1 MAVRRVVAAIDVVIN
16 GQRNLDRL
24 AQGYLAVERTTIN
37 AINAINRM
45 ASATTGSTRAMTGMA
60 QALRT
65 TGTAFNSMVNNV
77 VKGREALDSHGKSTR
92 GLTDNIL
99 SLTKSMVLFSVL
111 LPLVQLPQRAIESLS
126 EFVKVGAEWQDQ
138 MRVANTLLRLNEQQF
153 DATNTQIQK
162 IAISYN
168 VTTDSMRELFT
179 TAASSVSAIKVNT
192 QALNDMGQAAYDA
205 SVAVKLVES
214 SSRLAYAT
222 GTDASEATTTLIQTM
237 ATYGLEIEHVA
248 EVSDSLFAITDV
260 GTIRFNQLEQVLP
273 RVTAAMGPLIQQYD
287 TADGKM
293 KVLNESF
300 AAFAAMTQ
308 VMPAE
313 QAATSFANIFKDV
326 GSMSAQQQNLVKS
339 WERIRKTQGL
349 GEELSLDPTAI
360 MKNGPLA
367 ALTQLRNVFDLHGK
381 MVDQYVANQRK
392 MGNAQPEEALR
403 GTGQQA
409 LLQNYFGDMRAVR
422 GFQLITP
429 ELLQRASTAYF
440 GGKEGATG
448 QGVAEMDKSFK
459 AVQGKLTQAWTAMQT
474 ELFKSIEK
482 PLVAGTNPIV
492 TMFTNL
498 LTDTNFTNSSFFGK
512 IRIIANSLMDSFTA
526 YYRGPGRA
534 EIQSVGRDIG
544 VFIGDSITSFFR
556 GGKDNVL
563 VEAGAAFS
571 AAFISGIEQTL
582 PDMLKAVITSKV
594 TQAVAEAIA
603 IRYVTKGRIPDTASR
618 GLALG
623 IPALTTAV
631 TSGSNG
637 GGFGSDN
644 GPGVDFGSL
653 ALPAA
658 ATVIT
663 SVAAAAAAK
672 RFGGAPIFGKS
683 GIPSNVGGLRSV
695 KDIFEWM
702 SLNAGMRT
710 GAARVRPPIPSP
722 TGFGGLAK
730 VLGGKAGI
738 VGAGLQAALT
748 IPELLSDESEREK
761 WAAIGSTA
769 GSIGGGVLGAGIGA
783 ATSGGL
789 LSFILGAG
797 GSLAGGAIGRGIG
810 GSAYDWTHPGTGKA
824 GEMTVA
830 DAGAPERTA
839 VAQIFTQGVDDS
851 QAVTLLTEI
860 RDLLTRSGGGTTG
873 GFAAAPAAR
882 ATSGSASAPA
892 AASGASL
899 TGSFVNQI
907 DTQQLTPQQA
917 QAACGPAAAAFFAK
931 AYGRNPTL
939 KEAYAL
945 ITQVQGGDPAAAG
958 VGGTRGVQTIGTAL
972 TKLGVGNE
980 VYQGKDVDWGKLANN
995 AQAGIPGIVNIGPRG
1010 KFPGHF
1016 FQVGGY
1022 DPSTNRFN
1030 VGISGTNV
1038 SKWGG
1043 KEWMT
1048 PEEMTAMGPALGA
1061 VYGTGAPGSGTGT
1074 GPGGTPV
1081 SAADVA
1087 SMQGAGTGMGG
1098 GAPGAAGGGSVIN
1111 IQNLMNVERMDG
1123 NTDVRSLLGQMADM
1137 LTKLSTGGSV
1147 VGQTGSVTP

>member
-1 MAVRRVVAAIDVVIN
+1 VAVRRVVAAIDVVIN

-24 AQGYLAVERTTIN
+24 AQGYLAVERATIN
-37 AINAINRM
+37 AINNINRM
-45 ASATTGSTRAMTGMA
+45 ATATTTSSRAMTGMA
-60 QALRT
+60 QALRN
-65 TGTAFNSMVNNV
+65 TGTAFNSMVNSV
-77 VKGREALDSHGKSTR
+77 VKGREALDTHSKSTR

-138 MRVANTLLRLNEQQF
+138 MRVANTLLRQNEQQF
-153 DATNTQIQK
+153 EATNVAVQKLSIQ
-162 IAISYN
+162 YN
-168 VTTDSMRELFT
+168 VSTQSMRELFT

-205 SVAVKLVES
+205 SVAVKLVEGS
-214 SSRLAYAT
+214 ARLAYAT
-222 GTDASEATTTLIQTM
+222 GTDAAEATTTLIQTM

-287 TADGKM
+287 TAEGKM
-293 KVLNESF
+293 KVMNESF

-326 GSMSAQQQNLVKS
+326 GSMSAEQQRLVSS

-360 MKNGPLA
+360 MKNGPMG

-392 MGNAQPEEALR
+392 LGNAQPEEALR
-403 GTGQQA
+403 GTGQQQ
-409 LLQNYFGDMRAVR
+409 LLQQYFGDLRAVR

-429 ELLQRASTAYF
+429 ELLQRASTAYY
-440 GGKEGATG
+440 GGLQGATG

-459 AVQGKLTQAWTAMQT
+459 AVQGKLETAWTAMQT
-474 ELFKSIEK
+474 SLFKSIEK
-482 PLVAGTNPIV
+482 PLVAGVNPIV
-492 TMFTNL
+492 EMFNNL
-498 LTDTNFTNSSFFGK
+498 LDNNIFQNASFFGK

-544 VFIGDSITSFFR
+544 VFIGDAITSFFR

-571 AAFISGIEQTL
+571 AAFISGIQQTF
-582 PDMLKAVITSKV
+582 PDMLKAMLTSVITRDV
-594 TQAVAEAIA
+594 IEAIA
-603 IRYVTKGRIPDTASR
+603 IRYVTKGRIPDNASR
-618 GLALG
+618 ALALG
-623 IPALTTAV
+623 VPAITTAV
-631 TSGSNG
+631 SQGTEG
-637 GGFGSDN
+637 GGFGN
-644 GPGVDFGSL
+644 EGGPGVDLASL

-658 ATVIT
+658 GAVVT
-663 SVAAAAAAK
+663 SVAAAAALK
-672 RFGGAPIFGKS
+672 RFGGAPIFGKT

-695 KDIFEWM
+695 KDIFEWI
-702 SLNAGMRT
+702 SLNAGMRA
-710 GAARVRPPIPSP
+710 GAARVRPPIAAP
-722 TGFGGLAK
+722 TGFGGLLK
-730 VLGGKAGI
+730 GIGGKTGL
-738 VGAGLQAALT
+738 VGAGVQAAMT

-761 WAAIGSTA
+761 WGAVGSTA
-769 GSIGGGVLGAGIGA
+769 GSIGGGILGAGVGA
-783 ATSGGL
+783 AVSGGL

-797 GSLAGGAIGRGIG
+797 GGILGGGLGRAAGTGL
-810 GSAYDWTHPGTGKA
+810 YDITHPGTGKA
-824 GEMTVA
+824 GEPMTVA

-839 VAQIFTQGVDDS
+839 ISQIFSQGVDDS
-851 QAVTLLTEI
+851 LATSLLTQI
-860 RDLLTRSGGGTTG
+860 RDILAHGNVNATVSGGPPVRAAGSAQSPAAATGGGTG
-873 GFAAAPAAR
+873 L
-882 ATSGSASAPA
+882 GS
-892 AASGASL
+892 
-899 TGSFVNQI
+899 SFVNQL

-917 QAACGPAAAAFFAK
+917 QAACGPAAAAFFAR

-945 ITQVQGGDPAAAG
+945 VTQIQGGDPAAAG

-980 VYQGKDVDWGKLANN
+980 VYTGKDVDWGKLANN
-995 AQAGIPGIVNIGPRG
+995 AQAGIPGVVNIGPRG

-1016 FQVGGY
+1016 FQVGGW
-1022 DPSTNRFN
+1022 DPATNRFN
-1030 VGISGTNV
+1030 VGVSGTVV

-1048 PEEMTAMGPALGA
+1048 PQEMMAMGPVMGA
-1061 VYGTGAPGSGTGT
+1061 VYGTGAPGGGTGSGPGGAPVTEADIASMQKVAGTGT
-1074 GPGGTPV
+1074 GPG
-1081 SAADVA
+1081 
-1087 SMQGAGTGMGG
+1087 
-1098 GAPGAAGGGSVIN
+1098 AAGGGTTIT

-1123 NTDVRSLLGQMADM
+1123 NTDIRSLLGQMADM

>member
-1 MAVRRVVAAIDVVIN
+1 VAVRRVVAAIDVVIN

-24 AQGYLAVERTTIN
+24 AQGYLAVERATIN
-37 AINAINRM
+37 AINNINRM
-45 ASATTGSTRAMTGMA
+45 ASATTTSSRAMTGMA
-60 QALRT
+60 SALRN
-65 TGTAFNSMVNNV
+65 TGTAFNSMVNSV
-77 VKGREALDSHGKSTR
+77 VKGREALDTHSKSTR

-138 MRVANTLLRLNEQQF
+138 MRVANTLLRQNEQQF
-153 DATNTQIQK
+153 EATNVAVQKLSIQ
-162 IAISYN
+162 YN
-168 VTTDSMRELFT
+168 VSTQSMRELFT

-205 SVAVKLVES
+205 SVAVKLVEGS
-214 SSRLAYAT
+214 ARLAYAT

-293 KVLNESF
+293 KVMNESF

-326 GSMSAQQQNLVKS
+326 GSMSAEQQRLVSS

-360 MKNGPLA
+360 MKNGPMG

-392 MGNAQPEEALR
+392 LGNAQPEEALR
-403 GTGQQA
+403 GTGQQQ
-409 LLQNYFGDMRAVR
+409 LLQQYFGDLRAVR

-429 ELLQRASTAYF
+429 ELLQRASTAYY
-440 GGKEGATG
+440 GGLQGATG

-459 AVQGKLTQAWTAMQT
+459 AVQGKLEQAWTAMQT
-474 ELFKSIEK
+474 SLFKSIEK
-482 PLVAGTNPIV
+482 PLVAGVNPIV
-492 TMFTNL
+492 EMFNNL
-498 LTDTNFTNSSFFGK
+498 LSDNIFQNASFFGK

-544 VFIGDSITSFFR
+544 VFVGDAVTSFFR

-571 AAFISGIEQTL
+571 AAFISGIQQTF
-582 PDMLKAVITSKV
+582 PDMLKAMLTSVITRDV
-594 TQAVAEAIA
+594 VEAIA
-603 IRYVTKGRIPDTASR
+603 IRYVTKGKIPDNASR
-618 GLALG
+618 ALALG
-623 IPALTTAV
+623 VPALTTAV
-631 TSGSNG
+631 TQSTSG
-637 GGFGSDN
+637 GGFNNDSGL
-644 GPGVDFGSL
+644 GVDLGSL
-653 ALPAA
+653 ALPAVGTA
-658 ATVIT
+658 VT
-663 SVAAAAAAK
+663 SVAAAALFK
-672 RFGGAPIFGKS
+672 RFGSKNIFGKS
-683 GIPSNVGGLRSV
+683 GIPSPFGGLRSP
-695 KDIFEWM
+695 KDVMEAFQVWA
-702 SLNAGMRT
+702 SMRS
-710 GAARVRPPIPSP
+710 GAASVRPPIPSP
-722 TGFGGLAK
+722 SGLGGLMK
-730 VLGGKAGI
+730 VVGGKSGL
-738 VGAGLQAALT
+738 VGAGLQAAMT
-748 IPELLSDESEREK
+748 IPELMSDESEREK
-761 WAAIGSTA
+761 WGAVGGTV
-769 GSIGGGVLGAGIGA
+769 GSIGGGILGAGIGA
-783 ATSGGL
+783 ATTGGL
-789 LSFILGAG
+789 GSFILAAAMGMGGNAAG
-797 GSLAGGAIGRGIG
+797 RWIGT
-810 GSAYDWTHPGTGKA
+810 SAFDLTHPGTGKA
-824 GEMTVA
+824 GEPMTVA

-839 VAQIFTQGVDDS
+839 ISQMFAQGVDDS
-851 QAVTLLTEI
+851 LATSLLTQI
-860 RDLLTRSGGGTTG
+860 RDILSHGSVSATVSGGPPVR
-873 GFAAAPAAR
+873 AA
-882 ATSGSASAPA
+882 GSAQSPA
-892 AASGASL
+892 AA
-899 TGSFVNQI
+899 TGGTGLGSSFVNQL

-917 QAACGPAAAAFFAK
+917 QAACGPAAAAFFAR

-945 ITQVQGGDPAAAG
+945 VTQIQGGDPAAAG
-958 VGGTRGVQTIGTAL
+958 VGGTKGVQTIGTAL

-995 AQAGIPGIVNIGPRG
+995 AQAGIPGVVNIGPRG

-1016 FQVGGY
+1016 FQIGGW

-1030 VGISGTNV
+1030 VGVSGTVV

-1048 PEEMTAMGPALGA
+1048 PQEMSALGPVMGA
-1061 VYGTGAPGSGTGT
+1061 VYGTGAPGGGTGSGPGGSPVTEADIAAMQGQAGTGT
-1074 GPGGTPV
+1074 GPG
-1081 SAADVA
+1081 A
-1087 SMQGAGTGMGG
+1087 
-1098 GAPGAAGGGSVIN
+1098 AAGGGTTIT

-1123 NTDVRSLLGQMADM
+1123 NTDIRSLLGQMADM

>member
-1 MAVRRVVAAIDVVIN
+1 VAVRRVVAAIDVVIN

-24 AQGYLAVERTTIN
+24 AQGYLAVERATIN
-37 AINAINRM
+37 AINNINRM
-45 ASATTGSTRAMTGMA
+45 ATATTTSSRAMTGMA
-60 QALRT
+60 SALRN
-65 TGTAFNSMVNNV
+65 TGTAFNSMVNSV
-77 VKGREALDSHGKSTR
+77 VKGREALDTHSKSTR

-138 MRVANTLLRLNEQQF
+138 MRVANTLLRQNEQQF
-153 DATNTQIQK
+153 EATNVQIQK
-162 IAISYN
+162 VAIQYN
-168 VTTDSMRELFT
+168 VTTQSMRELFT

-192 QALNDMGQAAYDA
+192 TALNEMGQAAYDA
-205 SVAVKLVES
+205 SVAVKLVEAS
-214 SSRLAYAT
+214 ARLAYAT

-287 TADGKM
+287 TAEGKM
-293 KVLNESF
+293 KVMNESF

-326 GSMSAQQQNLVKS
+326 GSMSAEQQRLVSS

-360 MKNGPLA
+360 MKNGPMA
-367 ALTQLRNVFDLHGK
+367 ALSQLRNVFDLHGK
-381 MVDQYVANQRK
+381 MVDQYVANQRRL
-392 MGNAQPEEALR
+392 GNAQPEEALR
-403 GTGQQA
+403 GTGQQQ
-409 LLQNYFGDMRAVR
+409 LLQQYFGDLRAVR

-429 ELLQRASTAYF
+429 ELLQRASTAYY
-440 GGKEGATG
+440 GGLQGATG

-459 AVQGKLTQAWTAMQT
+459 EVQGKLETAWTAIQT
-474 ELFKSIEK
+474 SLFKSIEK
-482 PLVAGTNPIV
+482 PLVSGVNPIV
-492 TMFTNL
+492 DMFNNL
-498 LTDTNFTNSSFFGK
+498 LTDANFTGSSFFGK
-512 IRIIANSLMDSFTA
+512 IRIIANSLMDSFSS

-544 VFIGDSITSFFR
+544 VFIGDAVTSFFR

-571 AAFISGIEQTL
+571 AAFISGIQQTF
-582 PDMLKAVITSKV
+582 PDMLKAMLTSVITRDV
-594 TQAVAEAIA
+594 IEAIA
-603 IRYVTKGRIPDTASR
+603 IRYVTKGRIPDNASR
-618 GLALG
+618 ALALG
-623 IPALTTAV
+623 VPAVTTAV
-631 TSGSNG
+631 TQSTQG
-637 GGFGSDN
+637 GGFNNEG
-644 GPGVDFGSL
+644 GLGVDLGSL

-658 ATVIT
+658 GTLVT
-663 SVAAAAAAK
+663 SVAAAAMLK
-672 RFGGAPIFGKS
+672 RFGGANIFGKS
-683 GIPSNVGGLRSV
+683 GIPSNVGGLRSI
-695 KDIFEWM
+695 KDIFEWI
-702 SLNAGMRT
+702 SLNAGMRA
-710 GAARVRPPIPSP
+710 GAARTRGPIPSP
-722 TGFGGLAK
+722 TGFGGLMK
-730 VLGGKAGI
+730 VVGGKTGL
-738 VGAGLQAALT
+738 VGAGLQAAMT

-761 WAAIGSTA
+761 WGAVGGTI
-769 GSIGGGVLGAGIGA
+769 GSIGGGIAGAGIGA
-783 ATSGGL
+783 ATTGGL
-789 LSFILGAG
+789 GSFLLAAGLGMAG
-797 GSLAGGAIGRGIG
+797 NAAGRWIGT
-810 GSAYDWTHPGTGKA
+810 SAFDWTHPGTGKA
-824 GEMTVA
+824 GEPMTVA

-839 VAQIFTQGVDDS
+839 ISQMFAQGVDDS
-851 QAVTLLTEI
+851 LATSLLTQI
-860 RDLLTRSGGGTTG
+860 RDILSHGSVSATVSGGPPVR
-873 GFAAAPAAR
+873 AAA
-882 ATSGSASAPA
+882 GSAASPA
-892 AASGASL
+892 AATGDL

-917 QAACGPAAAAFFAK
+917 QAACGPAAAAFFAR

-945 ITQVQGGDPAAAG
+945 VTQVQGGDPAAAG
-958 VGGTRGVQTIGTAL
+958 VGGTKGVQTIGTAL

-1016 FQVGGY
+1016 FQIGGW
-1022 DPSTNRFN
+1022 DASTNRFN
-1030 VGISGTNV
+1030 VGVSGTTV

-1048 PEEMTAMGPALGA
+1048 PQEMQAMGPVLGA
-1061 VYGTGAPGSGTGT
+1061 VYGSGAPGGGTGA
-1074 GPGGTPV
+1074 GPGGSPV
-1081 SAADVA
+1081 TEADIAA
-1087 SMQGAGTGMGG
+1087 MQGAAGTGMGP
-1098 GAPGAAGGGSVIN
+1098 GAAAGGGTVIN

-1123 NTDVRSLLGQMADM
+1123 NTDIRSLLGQMADM
-1137 LTKLSTGGSV
+1137 LTKLSNGGSV